1 MVRVWGGAVKGGT
14 YETPVK
20 RPAHHLHE
28 KATPA
33 GLAESSGI
41 QGFS

>member
-1 MVRVWGGAVKGGT
+1 MVRVWGGAVKGGA
-14 YETPVK
+14 YETPLK
-20 RPAHHLHE
+20 RPANLHE

-33 GLAESSGI
+33 GLAECSGI